1 MISENNIQ
9 LLLPSLPENIHQV
22 EKFIEDICDEY
33 NINNTYFGNILVAL
47 TEAVENA
54 MRHGN
59 GNNPEK
65 NVQIIFS
72 LKPEGLSFLVKDEG
86 EGFNINLIPDP
97 TDLNTD
103 PKELKGR
110 GIFLIRTLADEI
122 SYTDNGKSLEIIFK
136 ISSIDSE
143 IAIDRI
149 NRLKKYSAGTKKITS
164 SQNKN
169 KLSS

>member
-1 MISENNIQ
+1 MISENKIQ
-9 LLLPSLPENIHQV
+9 LILPSIPENINQV
-22 EKFIEDICDEY
+22 ENFIEDICDEY

-54 MRHGN
+54 MKHGN

-65 NVQIIFS
+65 NIQIIFS
-72 LKPEGLSFLVKDEG
+72 LKPVGLSFLVKDEG
-86 EGFNINLIPDP
+86 KGFDISQIPDP
-97 TDLNTD
+97 TDLDTD

-122 SYTDNGKSLEIIFK
+122 HYTNNGKSLEIIFK

-149 NRLKKYSAGTKKITS
+149 SRLKKYSAGEGQKKIIS
-164 SQNKN
+164 SQNK
-169 KLSS
+169 LSS